1 LTPNNTATDL
11 SGLVAVVTGAAAG
24 LGRAEAIGLARAGAT
39 VVVNDIA
46 GALDKSDVV
55 DEIATAGSKA
65 VAVAGDISERST
77 ADELVET
84 ADGLGGLS
92 IVVNNAGITRDRMLF
107 NMTDE
112 DWDAVMSVHLRGH
125 FLLTRNA
132 ATYWRAKAKAGAG
145 RPATSGTGAGRPATS
160 GTGAGRSA
168 TSGTVYGRIIN
179 TSSEAGLAGPV
190 GQANYGAAKAGIAA
204 FSTIVAMEGARVGI
218 TSNAIAPTALTHM
231 TLDLMPQE
239 FKDAREAKIADGEFD
254 FFAPE
259 NVAPLVAFLCS
270 DASAHISGKVFGVQG
285 DSIEI
290 FQPFTSVAEVKND
303 GRRWDPEDI
312 PGRIDELFTA
322 SGVQAGAENMMA
334 RMRYQI
340 LGER

>member
-1 LTPNNTATDL
+1 MTPNSDATDL

-46 GALDKSDVV
+46 GALDKSDVI

-160 GTGAGRSA
+160 GIGPD
-168 TSGTVYGRIIN
+168 GRIIN

-190 GQANYGAAKAGIAA
+190 GQANYGAAKAGITALTLSAA
-204 FSTIVAMEGARVGI
+204 RALERYGVRA
-218 TSNAIAPTALTHM
+218 NAIAPRARTAMTADVFGESPELAEGQIDPLSPEHVVNLVRFLASPASQGVNGQLFIVYGPTVTLVAAPTAEHRFSAESDAWDPSELSKTLQNYFADRDPERNFSATALM
-231 TLDLMPQE
+231 GQ
-239 FKDAREAKIADGEFD
+239 RE
-254 FFAPE
+254 
-259 NVAPLVAFLCS
+259 
-270 DASAHISGKVFGVQG
+270 
-285 DSIEI
+285 
-290 FQPFTSVAEVKND
+290 
-303 GRRWDPEDI
+303 
-312 PGRIDELFTA
+312 
-322 SGVQAGAENMMA
+322 
-334 RMRYQI
+334 
-340 LGER
+340 